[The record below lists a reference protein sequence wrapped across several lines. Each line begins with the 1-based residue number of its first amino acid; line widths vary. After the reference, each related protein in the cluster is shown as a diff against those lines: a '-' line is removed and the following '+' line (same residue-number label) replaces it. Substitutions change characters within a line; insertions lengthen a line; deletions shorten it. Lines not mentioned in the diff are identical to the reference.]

1 MTKSKLEQN
10 QHARP
15 ISLPAMTALT
25 GFFGGIFWGL
35 IGLLSYFF
43 HFTEIG
49 PNTVLE
55 PWAVGDWKTS
65 WLGTV
70 ISLTLIGL
78 LGIVAAFIYYFTL
91 KKFKSMWAGLL
102 YGAILFALVFFV
114 LNPLFP
120 SLNPIS
126 ELKRNTIIS
135 MVCLYLLFGVFVGYS
150 ISYEYN
156 EQNARKNI
164 EQIEEQEE
172 SK

>member
-1 MTKSKLEQN
+1 MG
-10 QHARP
+10 RP
-15 ISLPAMTALT
+15 
-25 GFFGGIFWGL
+25 
-35 IGLLSYFF
+35 
-43 HFTEIG
+43 
-49 PNTVLE
+49 
-55 PWAVGDWKTS
+55 
-65 WLGTV
+65 
-70 ISLTLIGL
+70 TLRSD
-78 LGIVAAFIYYFTL
+78 FICTR
-91 KKFKSMWAGLL
+91 
-102 YGAILFALVFFV
+102 FFV